1 MKSVS
6 ALAVLVIGLIV
17 VGYSS
22 GVFNKA
28 KDIDTKIDASG
39 VSTTSG
45 SCCQSGGSC
54 CDSTVAAT
62 TSEKGSCS
70 GCCKDGATVSTGTC
84 CQNGATASTGTCCK
98 DGATV
103 STGTCCQNSTDT
115 VSTTQS
121 GDCKCGTGDTEC
133 GKCNGTEAASGEDTS
148 AADAPAGENSGN

>member
-28 KDIDTKIDASG
+28 KDIDTKIDAKD
-39 VSTTSG
+39 VSTAAG

-54 CDSTVAAT
+54 CPSSAAAMLTGNDSGSTCCKDSANAT
-62 TSEKGSCS
+62 TS
-70 GCCKDGATVSTGTC
+70 A
-84 CQNGATASTGTCCK
+84 GTCCK
-98 DGATV
+98 DGSTA

-115 VSTTQS
+115 VSTVKS
-121 GDCKCGTGDTEC
+121 GDCKCGTGDKEC
-133 GKCNGTEAASGEDTS
+133 GKCNGSESDTTDLT
-148 AADAPAGENSGN
+148 DAPAGESSGN